1 MADKKVVLVV
11 CGEADVNGGGSAT
24 KKFMKKTCTFAG
36 YDNAGIAAEAAKIEG
51 AATVA
56 ADGVAKVFEED
67 GAFAIVEL
75 GNVDADALE
84 AALALI
90 ADAAD
95 RRTLLVL
102 ATDAGLYVGGLGIN
116 KKAGTIERS
125 VVAADIVASVCY
137 VADLVVPAD
146 CMGGVLYQA
155 LKDPNM
161 KLKEIGKLKEAIGR
175 MEVALQRD
183 NREPWDKH
191 DCA

>member
-1 MADKKVVLVV
+1 MADKKVIVVV
-11 CGEADVNGGGSAT
+11 CGEADVNGGSAV
-24 KKFMKKTCTFAG
+24 KKFMKKAVSFAN
-36 YDNAGIAAEAAKIEG
+36 YEAAGLAGMASAIEG

-56 ADGVAKVFEED
+56 ADGIAKVFEED
-67 GAFAIVEL
+67 GALAVVEL

-84 AALALI
+84 AAMAQI
-90 ADAAD
+90 VDAAD
-95 RRTLLVL
+95 RRTMIVL
-102 ATDAGLYVGGLGIN
+102 STEGGLYLGGLGMN
-116 KKAGTIERS
+116 KKAGAQERG
-125 VVAADIVASVCY
+125 VTAADIVASVCY
-137 VADLVVPAD
+137 VADLPVPAD
-146 CMGGVLYQA
+146 CMGAVLYQA